1 MLLSLCLVLL
11 MQCAFAEKTN
21 YKDSKFDFKTVKTV
35 AFYDMDFSQVKI
47 PSKVKEK
54 SMNDKYLKKIASSK
68 IPDINME
75 SVMNK
80 MSLAV
85 GQDMDELAQK
95 APDEFTKVFNE
106 NIGNY
111 VELYVTADLL
121 KFEAKQVYHPETVTW
136 ETRTETIDQSSHG
149 STTDNWNNTIQ
160 SDGGWGSTGGYVT
173 EESWGAGY
181 ERNNIPLKI
190 ADTKY

>member
-47 PSKVKEK
+47 PSKV
-54 SMNDKYLKKIASSK
+54 N
-68 IPDINME
+68 
-75 SVMNK
+75 
-80 MSLAV
+80 
-85 GQDMDELAQK
+85 
-95 APDEFTKVFNE
+95 
-106 NIGNY
+106 
-111 VELYVTADLL
+111 
-121 KFEAKQVYHPETVTW
+121 
-136 ETRTETIDQSSHG
+136 
-149 STTDNWNNTIQ
+149 
-160 SDGGWGSTGGYVT
+160 